1 MQGVSEYYFSK
12 KLAYYYIKRV
22 QQNCAVMVTDDMG
35 VYCANEKLEGSKVSV
50 KITDADSGRVLMD
63 KGDIYIGPNSLLKIG
78 ALDKPQ
84 GQGMLLIDYSVDG
97 ATLKNHYMYGKPPFK
112 LSDYKRWY
120 RALNIKRD

>member
-1 MQGVSEYYFSK
+1 MQDVSEYYFSK

-84 GQGMLLIDYSVDG
+84 GQGMLLIDYTVDG
-97 ATLKNHYMYGKPPFK
+97 TTLKNHYMYGKPPFK

-120 RALNIKRD
+120 KSLGITRD